1 MLAGPYEPV
10 RGFVCHA
17 HATEEVSRAF
27 ARTLVTMQRWRD
39 VVRLGPIDVSWPEI
53 EALFRALSLETDRVF
68 TLATEANICAR
79 EIATTESDFHSQV
92 RRNSDLKR
100 SISRQRKLEQEG
112 NFRLVRYRNPLGE
125 ELKRV
130 LRDCGTVESRSWLAR
145 DPEGRMRFNGK
156 RQFRFW
162 ERVCSEH
169 LSRHDQL
176 DIWVAYLDE
185 KPIAFD
191 FVVTTNTIR
200 YLIAGQ
206 YDESHRKLGLG
217 WMLYG
222 SYAREGIE
230 RGVRIVEMGTGEPAY
245 KARMGGQPENV
256 RRSVSLMPPGPAGY
270 LAARLLNNERVR
282 RFMLSSSSRKLM
294 RRVLG
299 GVFSGPRAGS

>member
-1 MLAGPYEPV
+1 
-10 RGFVCHA
+10 
-17 HATEEVSRAF
+17 
-27 ARTLVTMQRWRD
+27 MQGWRD
-39 VVRLGPIDVSWPEI
+39 IVRLGPIDVGWPEI
-53 EALFRALSLETDRVF
+53 ASLLQALKLETERVL

-79 EIATTESDFHSQV
+79 NVPTTESDFQDQV

-100 SISRQRKLEQEG
+100 SLSRQRKLEHEG
-112 NFRLVRYRNPLGE
+112 NFRLMKYKNPLGE
-125 ELKRV
+125 ELRRA
-130 LRDCGTVESRSWLAR
+130 LRDCGTIESNSWLAR
-145 DPEGRMRFNGK
+145 DPEGRMRFNGR
-156 RQFRFW
+156 RQFQFW

-169 LSRHDQL
+169 LSRRDQL

-222 SYAREGIE
+222 SYAHEGIE
-230 RGVRIVEMGTGEPAY
+230 RGVRIVEMGTGEPGY

-256 RRSVSLMPPGPAGY
+256 RRSLALMPPGPAGY

-282 RFMLSSSSRKLM
+282 RFLTSPSMRKLA
-294 RRVLG
+294 RRALG
-299 GVFSGPRAGS
+299 GLGRGSRARIPGARRKSGPNERE